1 MKNGSTWQ
9 VWDLHVHAPG
19 TAKADRYGET
29 TVNELCDEI
38 EKLGIAVV
46 GITDYYRCDLA
57 FRVKEEL
64 MRRNS
69 DVKVF
74 PNIEFRDSKTPAKSR
89 LNFHVLIDGEV
100 EFSDLNFVLSRID
113 ANVTHGTRDI
123 SSLSDGELKSATVR
137 IEDVHESFQK
147 HLPGRFIILV
157 ASNDDGY
164 RPKGD
169 KWSGMD
175 DAESR
180 QVIRLSDA
188 IFGNQRTKEFWDA
201 DNKYKVG
208 PKPVFRG
215 SDAHSLERLRSFH
228 KEGAVTWV
236 KAEPTFPG
244 LRELLIEPADRIRIQ
259 KLNPN
264 MLPASHRIDA
274 VQFES
279 TAEGAEKFSQT
290 LFLNPGLNSIIGAR
304 SSGKSIL
311 GAAVAHAVRPQD
323 VKNSKARLL
332 PATLKQKEIDRRI
345 GPAPGW
351 SWNEFENEVS
361 VKIRWA
367 DGRESTSQSPDGF
380 VTYLPQGYLNS
391 IAEDPSEIEKLLE
404 SGLES
409 QADGQFIEKK
419 RLLLEDRARSVEM
432 LKASGKALADCFER
446 QGALQDEL
454 LKLGDDESIDAEIK
468 ELEKKKRL
476 LTGENLPPD
485 FEDRLNELTR
495 LRTVLSRWPQ
505 LREGEIKGRS
515 AVPIVSRPQFD
526 SEVEEC
532 LGPELDREWQAK
544 FGEFAD
550 LASNLIHQFWDYNQV
565 ARQLSQDRA
574 VRLEKV
580 LSEANG
586 GAIPNSN
593 SAEAREVQQK
603 LEQALKRK
611 QSRKAKKTEL
621 EKIGVEFTG
630 HLAEIRRTRREVLKA
645 QVDFV
650 NEFNNEGL
658 EVNGVKLRAESILP
672 PDAPDVDCVNSNKDV
687 SEWMRVRAIIDDPVG
702 ELTPSDDSEF
712 VKVVEKLATREIVIR
727 ANRQRMCGQLTGDIA
742 AFVPTVL
749 IYGEYDG
756 DRFGSYLP
764 STMSAGKRAMAGL
777 SLILG
782 PHDDPWPIVI
792 DQPEDDLDSRSISRA
807 VVPFLRKTK
816 QDRQI
821 LMISHNANLVV
832 GADSELV
839 IVANQHG
846 GKFKNPNKLQDFY
859 NSGALESSR
868 CQNKKG
874 YYGRGSVRS
883 HICEILDGGEEAF
896 AKRAERYSMDV

>member
-1 MKNGSTWQ
+1 MKNGSTWR
-9 VWDLHVHAPG
+9 VWDLHIHAPG
-19 TAKADRYGET
+19 TAKADRYGDT
-29 TVNELCDEI
+29 TIGELCDEI
-38 EKLGIAVV
+38 EQLGIAVV
-46 GITDYYRCDLA
+46 GITDYYRYDLA
-57 FRVKEEL
+57 FRVKDEL
-64 MRRNS
+64 AKRNS

-74 PNIEFRDSKTPAKSR
+74 ANIEFRDSKTPAKSR
-89 LNFHVLIDGEV
+89 LNFHVLIDDAV
-100 EFSDLNFVLSRID
+100 ESPDIDRVLTRID

-123 SSLSDGELKSATVR
+123 SSLSDAELKSATVP
-137 IEDVHESFQK
+137 IEDVHAAFQK
-147 HLPGRFIILV
+147 HLPGRFIILT

-169 KWSGMD
+169 KWGDMA

-180 QVIRLSDA
+180 LVIRFSDA
-188 IFGNQRTKEFWDA
+188 VFGNQRTKEFWDT
-201 DNKYKVG
+201 DNKYHVG

-215 SDAHSLERLRSFH
+215 SDAHGLKKLRTFH
-228 KEGAVTWV
+228 DEEAVTWV
-236 KAEPTFPG
+236 KAEPTFAG

-259 KLNPN
+259 KLNPD

-274 VQFES
+274 IQIES
-279 TAEGAEKFSQT
+279 KAVDAEKFCQT
-290 LFLNPGLNSIIGAR
+290 LFFNPGLNSVIGAR

-323 VKNSKARLL
+323 VKDAKARLL

-351 SWNEFENEVS
+351 SWSEFESEVS
-361 VKIRWA
+361 VKIQWA
-367 DGRESTSQSPDGF
+367 DGRESTSVKPDGF

-404 SGLES
+404 SGLEG
-409 QADGQFIEKK
+409 QADGQFVEKK
-419 RLLLEDRARSVEM
+419 RLLLENRAQSIET
-432 LKASGKALADCFER
+432 LKASGKALADSFER
-446 QGALQDEL
+446 QEALKDDL
-454 LKLGDDESIDAEIK
+454 LKLGDDGAIDAEIK

-476 LTGENLPPD
+476 LSGENLPPD
-485 FEDRLNELTR
+485 FEDQLNELTR
-495 LRTVLSRWPQ
+495 LRTILSHWPQ
-505 LREGEIKGRS
+505 LSEEEIESMSSVK
-515 AVPIVSRPQFD
+515 VLHRPQFD
-526 SEVEEC
+526 PEVEEY
-532 LGPELDREWQAK
+532 LGPELDSAWRAK
-544 FGEFAD
+544 FGEFAEF
-550 LASNLIHQFWDYNQV
+550 SRNLIREFWEYGQV
-565 ARQLSQDRA
+565 ARQLNQDR
-574 VRLEKV
+574 VLTLERV
-580 LSEANG
+580 LSEVNG

-611 QSRKAKKTEL
+611 QARKAKKAEL
-621 EKIGVEFTG
+621 EKLQDEFRRRLKDVG
-630 HLAEIRRTRREVLKA
+630 RTRSEVLKTQTA
-645 QVDFV
+645 FV
-650 NEFNNEGL
+650 EQFNNAGL

-672 PDAPDVDCVNSNKDV
+672 PDAPDIDCVNSNKDV
-687 SEWMRVRAIIDDPVG
+687 TEWVRVRAIIDDPVG

-712 VKVVEKLATREIVIR
+712 VKVVEKLASREIVIR

-782 PHDDPWPIVI
+782 PSDDPWPIVI

-816 QDRQI
+816 QNRQV

-846 GKFKNPNKLQDFY
+846 GQFKNPNKLQYFY

-868 CQNKKG
+868 CENSKG
-874 YYGRGSVRS
+874 YYGQGSVRS